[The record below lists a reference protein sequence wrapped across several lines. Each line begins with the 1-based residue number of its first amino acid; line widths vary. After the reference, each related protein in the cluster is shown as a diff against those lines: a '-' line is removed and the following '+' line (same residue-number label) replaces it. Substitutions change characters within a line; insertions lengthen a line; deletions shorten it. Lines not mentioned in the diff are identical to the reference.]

1 MITPFIRGSGEN
13 RLQRARTPLIRNLA
27 GDGISPDP
35 IFSENC
41 SDEYPELP
49 AILLTGSQDGTA
61 KNRVEVMVDGSGDGH
76 SIALFPD
83 DEVYFSYERGAS
95 NNESEFNAVILALD
109 QLPRDGRARIRTDS
123 QVVVWN
129 LLPST
134 RTKQPSFLRK
144 TAQIQDQ
151 VLGKELSV
159 EITWIPRQQNRADR
173 FLKRYIAS
181 LCGAEGHEPLY
192 NRVRRLEA
200 ENNRLRAKLRRAYRL
215 LEERGQVLSEFPVR
229 QGFAVVPEEPVGSA
243 GRLE

>member
-1 MITPFIRGSGEN
+1 M
-13 RLQRARTPLIRNLA
+13 QRARTPLIRNLA

-35 IFSENC
+35 IFSEYC
-41 SDEYPELP
+41 SDDFPELP
-49 AILLTGSQDGTA
+49 AILLTGSRNEGEHH
-61 KNRVEVMVDGSGDGH
+61 RLEVMVDGSGDGH

-95 NNESEFNAVILALD
+95 NNESEFNAVILALE
-109 QLPRDGRARIRTDS
+109 QLPRSGRARIRTDS

-134 RTKQPSFLRK
+134 RTKQPTFLRK
-144 TAQIQDQ
+144 TARIQDL

-159 EITWIPRQQNRADR
+159 EIAWIPRQQNRADR

-215 LEERGQVLSEFPVR
+215 LESRGQVAAEFPATP
-229 QGFAVVPEEPVGSA
+229 GFVAVPEEPVGSA
-243 GRLE
+243 GMLE

>member
-1 MITPFIRGSGEN
+1 M
-13 RLQRARTPLIRNLA
+13 QRARTPLIRNLA

-35 IFSENC
+35 IFSEYS

-49 AILLTGSQDGTA
+49 AIFLTGSRNEGEHL
-61 KNRVEVMVDGSGDGH
+61 RIEVMVDGSGDGH

-109 QLPRDGRARIRTDS
+109 QLPPGGRARIRTDS

-134 RTKQPSFLRK
+134 RTKQPTFLRK
-144 TAQIQDQ
+144 TARIQDL
-151 VLGKELSV
+151 VVGKELSV
-159 EITWIPRQQNRADR
+159 EIAWIPRQQNRADR

-192 NRVRRLEA
+192 TRVRRLEA

-215 LEERGQVLSEFPVR
+215 LESRGQVTAEFPAS
-229 QGFAVVPEEPVGSA
+229 QGFVAVPEEPVGSA
-243 GRLE
+243 GMVE